1 MTTRSGKQAVTLA
14 LLTAAIWCVSA
25 SVTAAESDIRGPD
38 VTIIAEAEKTIYEY
52 RQGGQLRMVRVI
64 PKWGKPY
71 YLVPADNTKGYG
83 DLERADTLIPSWVI
97 FEF

>member
-38 VTIIAEAEKTIYEY
+38 VTIIAEANLIIWCPPT
-52 RQGGQLRMVRVI
+52 R
-64 PKWGKPY
+64 PKVTGIWN
-71 YLVPADNTKGYG
+71 VPT
-83 DLERADTLIPSWVI
+83 R
-97 FEF
+97 